1 MVSSAISAQA
11 HLRVHFEKWALRHS
25 GGGVMD
31 RGLRLQVAE
40 EGADAARLEWLTGRL
55 RADLLQLDVEEVI
68 ATRTGEMPSGARG
81 SEAASVGALL
91 VAFGQSAE
99 GLRSVVSAIGDWL
112 RRGQG
117 TRRAVR
123 LELNGDT
130 LELSQASAADQDRL
144 IELFVSAHAD
154 QRAER

>member
-1 MVSSAISAQA
+1 
-11 HLRVHFEKWALRHS
+11 
-25 GGGVMD
+25 
-31 RGLRLQVAE
+31 
-40 EGADAARLEWLTGRL
+40 
-55 RADLLQLDVEEVI
+55 
-68 ATRTGEMPSGARG
+68 
-81 SEAASVGALL
+81 
-91 VAFGQSAE
+91 
-99 GLRSVVSAIGDWL
+99 VSAIGDWL

-154 QRAER
+154 QKAER